1 MQDRLK
7 LYAMNVFLMALT
19 SAISTISL
27 GQTKSPSTVVNQATS
42 APASMGSHV
51 AEVLTDR
58 ASKVLSRYISQ
69 NDFYIIASVQIK
81 DVANSDLP
89 YLPAAQTADALEGL
103 STEEINSM
111 IGSLNIDI
119 WLSKKFDDATR
130 STLVQLVQSHLGL
143 PTADSITIKD
153 MQISASPSVDGESQ
167 RMLQKAQDDLRQAL
181 TELKALERERND
193 LKMAKLLKENSKDE
207 TTKPDQPEALTDKKV
222 DAEPSSQD
230 ALVDKLLAA
239 GPAMAGVLL
248 LAFVLIIVGRGFSSS
263 IRSIGSGMTSVA
275 AALSSM
281 GGNIRMNVDEE
292 DTDSKPSKDAFNQ
305 PIPQAATSSPTPGS
319 QANGG
324 DIHERIIRL
333 HDEIETNMS
342 ERTESIILTALT
354 DMLQKPDTVAKA
366 VATLELL
373 GKEKSNQLFKRLGK
387 HSRETV
393 LDFLQTGDYGRSKTE
408 LMLEAGEGI
417 KTKLLAE
424 GFGNLRGEMSIKM
437 TEKMLALSEADYYD
451 IFMSLGDQF
460 KPRFM
465 FYLDSEALGR
475 LLTVYGQKNPDKIET
490 VMEMLSKVA
499 DVESSVEMDSSIIA
513 AIDSYLGGR
522 KEDVQEKYV
531 PYYQKILETMDGE
544 LAEKAVD
551 KLSDKSHVLRAQ
563 LKGFVITVNTLFKL
577 PSDTRMSMLENLNNK
592 QLASIICCVPDD
604 QAAIV
609 WESVSRRRV
618 ELIKDEVDLLKQMA
632 PAAMKAV
639 FGETKNFVINKLKKM
654 RDAGELNDILDQ
666 DGSVAHATANQVAI
680 SSADDLPD
688 FSGETLPESAIAKL
702 KSLGFTDV
710 DLKNAQDQAI
720 SQNISHLN
728 ALEDMG
734 KIDSRALIEA
744 LAQVFNCPAI
754 HLEDKDLQKTIL
766 DLIPADVARSLR
778 VIPIERSANNLIVA
792 TGRPLS
798 QTLIKALNARTN
810 YLAKPVIASE
820 YRINEALQKYYAES
834 SAADI
839 KLVKAS

>member
-1 MQDRLK
+1 
-7 LYAMNVFLMALT
+7 MAIFINK
-19 SAISTISL
+19 SFISGLLFANIAFFCAHGFS
-27 GQTKSPSTVVNQATS
+27 QTTTVTPSEKQSPATTVDMS
-42 APASMGSHV
+42 GHIGD
-51 AEVLTDR
+51 VLTER
-58 ASKVLSRYISQ
+58 ASKVLSRYISV
-69 NDFYIIASVQIK
+69 NDFYVTSSVK
-81 DVANSDLP
+81 VNSANRPDLP
-89 YLPAAQTADALEGL
+89 YLPAAQTSDALQSMSNDEL
-103 STEEINSM
+103 NAM
-111 IGSLNIDI
+111 IGSVNIDI
-119 WLSKKFDDATR
+119 WLSKKFDDGTKA
-130 STLVQLVQSHLGL
+130 TLVQLVQSHLGL
-143 PTADSITIKD
+143 KNAEAITLKD
-153 MQISASPSVDGESQ
+153 MQITSTISADGASEKL
-167 RMLQKAQDDLRQAL
+167 LQKAQDDLRQAM

-193 LKMAKLLKENSKDE
+193 LKMSNLLKSNEKDAKADGTPDAAGSGSSKTNGGASRDSMVE
-207 TTKPDQPEALTDKKV
+207 Q
-222 DAEPSSQD
+222 
-230 ALVDKLLAA
+230 LLAA
-239 GPAMAGVLL
+239 SPAIAGIILIAIVLM
-248 LAFVLIIVGRGFSSS
+248 IVGRAFSSS
-263 IRSIGSGMTSVA
+263 IRTIGSGMSSVA
-275 AALSSM
+275 EALSTM
-281 GGNIRMNVDEE
+281 GGNIRMNVDNEE
-292 DTDSKPSKDAFNQ
+292 ADIKTPKDAPSASAQ
-305 PIPQAATSSPTPGS
+305 SGTAAAQSGPQAS
-319 QANGG
+319 GG
-324 DIHERIIRL
+324 NIHERILRL
-333 HDEIETNMS
+333 NDEIAANMS

-366 VATLELL
+366 VATMELL

-408 LMLEAGEGI
+408 LMLEAGEAI

-424 GFGNLRGEMSIKM
+424 GFGNLRGEMTIKM

-451 IFMSLGDQF
+451 IFMSLNDQL

-475 LLTVYGQKNPDKIET
+475 LLTVLGQKNPDKIET

-499 DVESSVEMDSSIIA
+499 DVESSVEMDGSIIA

-577 PSDTRMSMLENLNNK
+577 PADTRMSMLENLNNK
-592 QLASIICCVPDD
+592 QLASIICCVAED

-632 PAAMKAV
+632 PAAMRAV
-639 FGETKNFVINKLKKM
+639 FGETKTFVINKLKKM
-654 RDAGELNDILDQ
+654 RDAGELNDVLDQ
-666 DGSVAHATANQVAI
+666 DVAVT
-680 SSADDLPD
+680 SSATPLTLGTGDDVPD
-688 FSGETLPESAIAKL
+688 FSAETLPEAALAKL
-702 KSLGFTDV
+702 KGLGFTDAE
-710 DLKNAQDQAI
+710 LKNAQTLSA
-720 SQNISHLN
+720 SQNISHLQ

-734 KIDSRALIEA
+734 KVDSRALIDGLSQA
-744 LAQVFNCPAI
+744 LNCPVV
-754 HLEDKDLQKTIL
+754 HLEDKDLQKAIL

-798 QTLIKALNARTN
+798 QTLVKALSARTN
-810 YLAKPVIASE
+810 YLAKPVLASE
-820 YRINEALQKYYAES
+820 YRINEALQKYYGENPGI
-834 SAADI
+834 DV
-839 KLVKAS
+839 KLGKAS